1 MKNKIILIIVT
12 ILLTVSCGNDSITG
26 VGPEGGGIGQPPD
39 NKETPETDTES
50 AKGFKESLIKY
61 SKGEYL
67 EEGDKT
73 YDFDEKGDMT
83 IFGGSGG
90 DYTFWGMSPDSKIA
104 YYYYIDND
112 NPKFTSVSYQ
122 DGFIQEYEIYD
133 GDEEMK
139 EMIFNKDEN
148 KSEPDDTK
156 LNKADAE
163 YTTKIEEWK
172 NSVKNKGEIKG
183 GIGTYKFDDNGN
195 FTWIYEYNEID
206 YKLWGAIEEN
216 GSLYGLYYSKW
227 QNIYYSP
234 ESITL
239 TTNDAEI
246 NQGYLD
252 DANFLIM
259 HPKKDAP
266 DKSKIN
272 AKQDST
278 EEANQWKEKIT
289 NKEITGYY
297 QSDNSAKYTF
307 SDNGNLTI
315 DYLEDERINNKPTGK
330 KVNKTDKYIFW
341 GATNKN
347 GNLYGLYY
355 IYKYYSY
362 YQNLYL
368 TFNNSGG
375 SENISPNYS
384 DDEIGLLMHPKKDGP
399 DKSKI
404 NAKQDSTE
412 EANQWKEKI
421 KDKEM
426 IGKYQESSATYKFN
440 SDGSLIL
447 TYTNWED
454 KEINE
459 NYTFWG
465 AKKITPQ
472 YDETDLYGLYYSEN
486 NNNYEDK
493 YSSLALKYVF
503 TGGIKSGGID
513 DNILQNIM
521 LGKKT
526 GYDYS
531 KPKNPQN
538 SGEDWKNK
546 VKNKELKERYTT
558 IYAFKLGNI
567 MESGGR
573 DNKTYTWELLKA
585 RNETIAIYSKKI
597 DLKDMF
603 GNIAN
608 GKTTYYYYGIK
619 LDTANNKFELYVVSD
634 DYGTKL
640 SDWYISTK
648 FNPKPEDW
656 GKMPVQKSDD
666 IDWSKPT
673 ISGDLKQN

>member
-61 SKGEYL
+61 LKGEYL

-133 GDEEMK
+133 DEEMK

-172 NSVKNKGEIKG
+172 NSVKNKEEIKV
-183 GIGTYKFDDNGN
+183 GIGTYKFDANGN

-206 YKLWGAIEEN
+206 YKLWGATEEN

-227 QNIYYSP
+227 QNTYYSP

-278 EEANQWKEKIT
+278 EEANQWKEKI
-289 NKEITGYY
+289 
-297 QSDNSAKYTF
+297 
-307 SDNGNLTI
+307 
-315 DYLEDERINNKPTGK
+315 
-330 KVNKTDKYIFW
+330 
-341 GATNKN
+341 
-347 GNLYGLYY
+347 
-355 IYKYYSY
+355 
-362 YQNLYL
+362 
-368 TFNNSGG
+368 
-375 SENISPNYS
+375 
-384 DDEIGLLMHPKKDGP
+384 
-399 DKSKI
+399 
-404 NAKQDSTE
+404 
-412 EANQWKEKI
+412 

-426 IGKYQESSATYKFN
+426 IGKYQGSSATYKFN
-440 SDGSLIL
+440 SDGSLTL
-447 TYTNWED
+447 TYTNWEN
-454 KEINE
+454 KETSE

-486 NNNYEDK
+486 NNYGDK

-513 DNILQNIM
+513 NIQDIM

-538 SGEDWKNK
+538 SGEDWKNDIK
-546 VKNKELKERYTT
+546 DKELKERYTT
-558 IYAFKLGNI
+558 IYAFELGNI
-567 MESGGR
+567 RESGGR

-585 RNETIAIYSKKI
+585 RNETTAIYSKKI

-608 GKTTYYYYGIK
+608 GNKTYYYYGIK
-619 LDTANNKFELYVVSD
+619 LDTASNKFELYEVS

-673 ISGDLKQN
+673 ISGDLKLKQN

>member
-1 MKNKIILIIVT
+1 
-12 ILLTVSCGNDSITG
+12 
-26 VGPEGGGIGQPPD
+26 
-39 NKETPETDTES
+39 
-50 AKGFKESLIKY
+50 
-61 SKGEYL
+61 
-67 EEGDKT
+67 
-73 YDFDEKGDMT
+73 
-83 IFGGSGG
+83 
-90 DYTFWGMSPDSKIA
+90 
-104 YYYYIDND
+104 
-112 NPKFTSVSYQ
+112 
-122 DGFIQEYEIYD
+122 
-133 GDEEMK
+133 
-139 EMIFNKDEN
+139 
-148 KSEPDDTK
+148 
-156 LNKADAE
+156 
-163 YTTKIEEWK
+163 
-172 NSVKNKGEIKG
+172 
-183 GIGTYKFDDNGN
+183 
-195 FTWIYEYNEID
+195 
-206 YKLWGAIEEN
+206 
-216 GSLYGLYYSKW
+216 
-227 QNIYYSP
+227 
-234 ESITL
+234 
-239 TTNDAEI
+239 
-246 NQGYLD
+246 
-252 DANFLIM
+252 
-259 HPKKDAP
+259 
-266 DKSKIN
+266 
-272 AKQDST
+272 
-278 EEANQWKEKIT
+278 
-289 NKEITGYY
+289 
-297 QSDNSAKYTF
+297 
-307 SDNGNLTI
+307 
-315 DYLEDERINNKPTGK
+315 
-330 KVNKTDKYIFW
+330 
-341 GATNKN
+341 
-347 GNLYGLYY
+347 
-355 IYKYYSY
+355 
-362 YQNLYL
+362 
-368 TFNNSGG
+368 
-375 SENISPNYS
+375 
-384 DDEIGLLMHPKKDGP
+384 MHPKKDGP

>member
-61 SKGEYL
+61 LKGEYL

-133 GDEEMK
+133 DEEMK

-172 NSVKNKGEIKG
+172 NSVKNKEEIKV
-183 GIGTYKFDDNGN
+183 GIGTYKFDANGN
-195 FTWIYEYNEID
+195 FTWIYEYNETD
-206 YKLWGAIEEN
+206 YKLWGATEEN

-227 QNIYYSP
+227 QNTYYSP

-278 EEANQWKEKIT
+278 EEANQWKEKI
-289 NKEITGYY
+289 
-297 QSDNSAKYTF
+297 
-307 SDNGNLTI
+307 
-315 DYLEDERINNKPTGK
+315 
-330 KVNKTDKYIFW
+330 
-341 GATNKN
+341 
-347 GNLYGLYY
+347 
-355 IYKYYSY
+355 
-362 YQNLYL
+362 
-368 TFNNSGG
+368 
-375 SENISPNYS
+375 
-384 DDEIGLLMHPKKDGP
+384 
-399 DKSKI
+399 
-404 NAKQDSTE
+404 
-412 EANQWKEKI
+412 

-426 IGKYQESSATYKFN
+426 IGKYQGSSATYKFN
-440 SDGSLIL
+440 SDGSLTL
-447 TYTNWED
+447 TYTNWEN
-454 KEINE
+454 KETNE

-465 AKKITPQ
+465 AKEITPQ

-486 NNNYEDK
+486 NNYGDK

-513 DNILQNIM
+513 NIQDIM

-538 SGEDWKNK
+538 SGEDWKNDIK
-546 VKNKELKERYTT
+546 DKELKEGYTT
-558 IYAFKLGNI
+558 IYAFELGNI
-567 MESGGR
+567 RESGGR

-585 RNETIAIYSKKI
+585 RNETTAIYSKKI

-608 GKTTYYYYGIK
+608 GNKTYYYYGIK
-619 LDTANNKFELYVVSD
+619 LDTASNKFELYEVS

-673 ISGDLKQN
+673 ISGDLKLKQN

>member
-61 SKGEYL
+61 LKGEYL

-133 GDEEMK
+133 DEEMK

-172 NSVKNKGEIKG
+172 NSVKNKEEIKV
-183 GIGTYKFDDNGN
+183 GIGTYKFDANGN
-195 FTWIYEYNEID
+195 FTWIYEYNETD
-206 YKLWGAIEEN
+206 YKLWGATEEN

-227 QNIYYSP
+227 QNTYYSP

-278 EEANQWKEKIT
+278 EEANQWKEKI
-289 NKEITGYY
+289 
-297 QSDNSAKYTF
+297 
-307 SDNGNLTI
+307 
-315 DYLEDERINNKPTGK
+315 
-330 KVNKTDKYIFW
+330 
-341 GATNKN
+341 
-347 GNLYGLYY
+347 
-355 IYKYYSY
+355 
-362 YQNLYL
+362 
-368 TFNNSGG
+368 
-375 SENISPNYS
+375 
-384 DDEIGLLMHPKKDGP
+384 
-399 DKSKI
+399 
-404 NAKQDSTE
+404 
-412 EANQWKEKI
+412 

-426 IGKYQESSATYKFN
+426 IGKYQGSSATYKFN
-440 SDGSLIL
+440 SDGSLTL
-447 TYTNWED
+447 TYTNWEN
-454 KEINE
+454 KETNE

-465 AKKITPQ
+465 AKEITPQ

-486 NNNYEDK
+486 NNYGDK

-513 DNILQNIM
+513 NIQDIM

-538 SGEDWKNK
+538 SGEDWKNDIK
-546 VKNKELKERYTT
+546 DKELKEGYTT
-558 IYAFKLGNI
+558 IYAFELGNI
-567 MESGGR
+567 RESGGR

-585 RNETIAIYSKKI
+585 RNETTAIYSKKI

-673 ISGDLKQN
+673 ISGDLKLKQN